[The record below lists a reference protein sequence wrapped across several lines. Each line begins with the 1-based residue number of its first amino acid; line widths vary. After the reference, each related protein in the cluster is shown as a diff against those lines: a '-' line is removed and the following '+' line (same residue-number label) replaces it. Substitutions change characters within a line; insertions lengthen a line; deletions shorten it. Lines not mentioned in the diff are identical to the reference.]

1 MIALLLALIQR
12 ALSARGP
19 AVENQEIFEARK
31 DCFMKR
37 LLISAVMIGW
47 IAGQLAAQPNSPGS
61 VVVISAGGLELLLG
75 SPNLSWWDAPP
86 CGRPF
91 GRNGDKGFGY
101 WGYACDP
108 LYADNNGNGYPAP
121 SVTVAIPPVVAAL
134 PARPPDR
141 PIRPEVHEYNWP
153 SSPSD
158 SSAASFSIVSK
169 DGRVQ
174 SAIAVWVQ
182 DDALCYVT
190 PDGSESRMP
199 IDSIDR
205 QATRQRNAETQ
216 LNICFPAD

>member
-19 AVENQEIFEARK
+19 AVESHGILEARK

-37 LLISAVMIGW
+37 LLIGAVMIGG

-61 VVVISAGGLELLLG
+61 VVVISAGGAELLLG
-75 SPNLSWWDAPP
+75 SPNLSWWDNPS
-86 CGRPF
+86 CGRPA

-108 LYADNNGNGYPAP
+108 LYANNNVNGYPAP
-121 SVTVAIPPVVAAL
+121 SVTVAIPQVVAAL
-134 PARPPDR
+134 PARPPEP

-174 SAIAVWVQ
+174 SAIAVWAQ
-182 DDALCYVT
+182 DDTLCYVT

-205 QATRQRNAETQ
+205 QATLQRNVEKQ
-216 LNICFPAD
+216 LNICLPAD

>member
-1 MIALLLALIQR
+1 
-12 ALSARGP
+12 
-19 AVENQEIFEARK
+19 
-31 DCFMKR
+31 MKR
-37 LLISAVMIGW
+37 LLIGAVMIGG
-47 IAGQLAAQPNSPGS
+47 IVGQLAAQPTPGS
-61 VVVISAGGLELLLG
+61 VVVISAGGAELLPG

-86 CGRPF
+86 CGRPA

-108 LYADNNGNGYPAP
+108 FYAGNNSNGYPAP
-121 SVTVAIPPVVAAL
+121 SVTVAIPQIVADL
-134 PARPPDR
+134 TPRPPE
-141 PIRPEVHEYNWP
+141 PQIRPEIHEYHWP

-174 SAIAVWVQ
+174 SAIALWVQ
-182 DDALCYVT
+182 DDALHYVT

-205 QATRQRNAETQ
+205 QATRQRNAEKQ
-216 LNICFPAD
+216 LNICLPAD

>member
-1 MIALLLALIQR
+1 MPHLAVGQ
-12 ALSARGP
+12 P
-19 AVENQEIFEARK
+19 AVT
-31 DCFMKR
+31 D
-37 LLISAVMIGW
+37 
-47 IAGQLAAQPNSPGS
+47 
-61 VVVISAGGLELLLG
+61 
-75 SPNLSWWDAPP
+75 
-86 CGRPF
+86 
-91 GRNGDKGFGY
+91 DKGFGY

-121 SVTVAIPPVVAAL
+121 SVTVAIPQVVAAL
-134 PARPPDR
+134 PARPPEL

-174 SAIAVWVQ
+174 SATAVWVQ
-182 DDALCYVT
+182 DDTLRYVT

-205 QATRQRNAETQ
+205 QATRQRNAEKQ
-216 LNICFPAD
+216 LNICLPAD